1 MNQILIDRVGSLPVL
16 HSKGIMRKTDSKKF
30 LIRLCTKFALPVLLS
45 QSVAQ
50 PANVNP
56 PVSYIRFVEDLV
68 GTAMSLETFSGTPAA
83 WKCCMRASM
92 RVNDKTLHPICDLV
106 ETADLDAMEKPRL
119 IYIQLDQM
127 RKAGQRRPQGR
138 DQNDFAVLSGS
149 KFLNNLV

>member
-68 GTAMSLETFSGTPAA
+68 GD